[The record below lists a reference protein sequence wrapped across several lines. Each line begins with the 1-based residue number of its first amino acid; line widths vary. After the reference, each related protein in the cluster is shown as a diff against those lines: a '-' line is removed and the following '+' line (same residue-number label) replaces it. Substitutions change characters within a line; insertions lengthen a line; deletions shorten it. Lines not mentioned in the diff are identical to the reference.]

1 MHDLLQAR
9 VAARQLL
16 ARYEAAHPN
25 QQAISLAPTPID
37 DVIAWLGLEV
47 EQFNPLDH
55 PPGTLGWLEPGEDLI
70 WLAMHLEAPVRRFTL
85 AHELGHWVLHRQPES
100 SPSGALDMPA
110 FLVESGLAACTDED
124 IEAYV
129 GESALEDE
137 MLAPGQSY
145 SPRARRERAA
155 DAFAAELLAPLERV
169 RALFLGTPERPARAP
184 EDLAAYFGITRKALL
199 GRLTELL
206 EERPP
211 QGQGIEAAFPPK
223 NAGAGTPAQVAA
235 LPATAAKA
243 YDPYQQAAIEAPT
256 PALVVAGPG
265 SGKTSTLV
273 GRVRALIEMQGV
285 PPQRILALTFS
296 NKAAREMRER
306 IAGVVSD
313 QSNLPT
319 VSTFHSFCAELLRS
333 YAAQVGLRPD
343 FALLDTPDGY
353 FLLRRLASRLPL
365 QRYAHLS
372 HPELHFATL
381 LGAIS
386 RAKDE
391 LATPEDYLR
400 LAEAALASAASDEER
415 LKAEKAR
422 EVALVY
428 RTYQEALAAQGDADF
443 GDLILLTVRLLREQP
458 AVLAEVQERYQ
469 QILVDEFQD
478 MNRASGVLLK
488 LLCGERANIWVVG
501 DQDQAIYRF
510 RGASPANIG
519 QFHRDYPGARVFPLS
534 RNYRSL
540 PDIVAAAGAFREA
553 VLHPQVDQMAGQMA
567 SQTPAAHAERAQ
579 QAAQAEQA
587 AQAVLS
593 ARQEAVRP
601 PPAEPILTLATAPD
615 EQAEIAG
622 LASEIARRYAAGTP
636 YRDQVVLCRTRE
648 HARVI
653 AEGLERAG
661 IPVSMGGGLLEQAEV
676 KDVLAIISLLAD
688 PSGMGLLRAGRQP
701 EHFIPSDDLLALFA
715 TAQRLE
721 MPAGMLLWQPDHLP
735 PLSPQGFDGLMRLTA
750 ILSDLRTAPDLW
762 TLLARYLFIH
772 TRHVQRLLAAT
783 DRNSRLRLEHLRGLL
798 DLARRFD
805 AQERELLEKHSTREA
820 AQAQADEGRQ
830 WERFLE
836 YLRVLMELRAD
847 SSARREGDEGEG
859 EVEDVLRVL
868 TVHASKGLEFP
879 VVYLPQLAQNRFPF
893 ARRGEAA
900 PPPPGLCEDEAARSR
915 EDARAAH
922 LLDEACLFYVGL
934 TRARDALVMSRAEK
948 YKGRRYAPSDFLRHL
963 EEAMGARLRQ
973 VRWEGVEL
981 LRLLLTQNSD
991 ATAQLN
997 EADRLAQPQAEETQP
1012 AEQPEA
1018 QLAAP
1023 TVLSAGAL
1031 ETYLRCP
1038 RQYKYRYLYALAPN
1052 ERGYRQFY
1060 AVVQGTLRALHER
1073 FSGGLLARAGHLAD
1087 AQPEQ
1092 AGVSVPPLSLE
1103 GAQAVFAEQWR
1114 QHGPEDHPFA
1124 ATYFEHG
1131 LRVVEAIWSNLA
1143 GVSHAQTASGQV
1155 AEGETGDAQPLEEC
1169 ASAADIAARQP
1180 SGALKLEAGSR
1191 LAQKLQARIAEQT
1204 IQVTVDRIDD
1214 ETAPTSDSPADG
1226 AARRPVRL
1234 VRHRMG
1240 GKDDERPQV
1249 ETRHLLY
1256 ALAQEQRAPDRP
1268 VEVYEHNLSTGA
1280 LIPIPLNS
1288 KSAQNRRA
1296 EVEAALAG
1304 LRARRYP
1311 PKPDRSTCP
1320 RCPFVLICPAE

>member
-1 MHDLLQAR
+1 MEHASMHDLVQAR
-9 VAARQLL
+9 AAARQVLN
-16 ARYEAAHPN
+16 RYEAAHPD
-25 QQAISLAPTPID
+25 QRATPLAPTPVD
-37 DVIAWLGLEV
+37 ALIAWLGLAV
-47 EQFNPLDH
+47 EQFNPLDY
-55 PPGTLGWLEPGEDLI
+55 PVGTLGWLEPGEDLI
-70 WLAMHLEAPVRRFTL
+70 WLAMHLEVPVRRFTL
-85 AHELGHWVLHRQPES
+85 AHELGHWVLHRQPEG
-100 SPSGALDMPA
+100 SPSGALDMA
-110 FLVESGLAACTDED
+110 AILSRSGLAACTDED
-124 IEAYV
+124 VEAYV
-129 GESALEDE
+129 VASTLEDE
-137 MLAPGQSY
+137 MLGPGQSY

-155 DAFAAELLAPLERV
+155 DAFAAELLAPLDRV
-169 RALFLGTPERPARAP
+169 RALFLGMPGRPALSP
-184 EDLAAYFGITRKALL
+184 EDLAAHFGITRKALL

-206 EERPP
+206 DERP
-211 QGQGIEAAFPPK
+211 QQSIQAPP
-223 NAGAGTPAQVAA
+223 PAQKATTVTLAQA
-235 LPATAAKA
+235 PAVPATAARTGASSTAARA
-243 YDPYQQAAIEAPT
+243 YDPYQRAAIEAPT

-273 GRVRALIEMQGV
+273 GRVRYLIEAQRV

-296 NKAAREMRER
+296 NKAAREMRSR
-306 IAGVVSD
+306 IADVVGEQAD
-313 QSNLPT
+313 LPT

-365 QRYAHLS
+365 QHYAHLS
-372 HPELHFATL
+372 HPELHFPTL

-400 LAEAALASAASDEER
+400 LAEAALAVSDSDEER

-443 GDLILLTVRLLREQP
+443 GDLILLTVRFLREQP
-458 AVLAEVQERYQ
+458 AMLAEVQERYQ

-478 MNRASGVLLK
+478 INRASGVLLK
-488 LLCGERANIWVVG
+488 LLAGERASIWVVG

-519 QFHRDYPGARVFPLS
+519 QFHRDYPGAQVFPLS
-534 RNYRSL
+534 RNYRSM
-540 PDIVAAAGAFREA
+540 PAIVAAAGAFREV
-553 VLHPQVDQMAGQMA
+553 VLHPEADQ
-567 SQTPAAHAERAQ
+567 AEDQFATD
-579 QAAQAEQA
+579 QAATDQTASPA
-587 AQAVLS
+587 RVLS
-593 ARQEAVRP
+593 TWQEAVRP
-601 PPAEPILTLATAPD
+601 SPAEPLLTLATAPD
-615 EQAEIAG
+615 ELAEIAG
-622 LASEIARRYAAGTP
+622 MAYEIAQRYSAGTP

-648 HARVI
+648 HVRVI

-661 IPVSMGGGLLEQAEV
+661 IPVGMGGGLLEQSEV

-715 TAQRLE
+715 AARRLE
-721 MPAGMLLWQPDHLP
+721 MPAGMLLWQPDHVP
-735 PLSPQGFDGLMRLTA
+735 PLSPQGFDGLLRLTE
-750 ILSDLRTAPDLW
+750 ILTDLRAAPDLW
-762 TLLARYLFIH
+762 TLLARYLFMH
-772 TRHVQRLLAAT
+772 TTRVQRLLAAT
-783 DRNSRLRLEHLRGLL
+783 DRDSRLRLEHLRGLL

-805 AQERELLEKHSTREA
+805 VQERELREKPSAPEA
-820 AQAQADEGRQ
+820 RVSLVDDGRQ

-847 SSARREGDEGEG
+847 SHARREGDEGEG
-859 EVEDVLRVL
+859 EREDVVRVM

-900 PPPPGLCEDEAARSR
+900 PSPPGLCEDESARSR

-934 TRARDALVMSRAEK
+934 TRARDALILSRAEK
-948 YKGRRYAPSDFLRHL
+948 YKGRRYSPSDFLRHL
-963 EEAMGARLRQ
+963 EVAMGARLRQ
-973 VRWEGVEL
+973 VRWDGAEL
-981 LRLLLTQNSD
+981 LRPTVTLGTDGSAESED
-991 ATAQLN
+991 AQLK
-997 EADRLAQPQAEETQP
+997 EQP
-1012 AEQPEA
+1012 A
-1018 QLAAP
+1018 LAAP
-1023 TVLSAGAL
+1023 TMLSAGAL

-1038 RQYKYRYLYALAPN
+1038 RQYKYRYLYALQPN

-1060 AVVQGTLRALHER
+1060 AVVQGTLRALHEQ
-1073 FSGGLLARAGHLAD
+1073 FSGGLPSRDGHLAP
-1087 AQPEQ
+1087 AQPEP
-1092 AGVSVPPLSLE
+1092 AGASDPPLSLE
-1103 GAQAVFAEQWR
+1103 AAHAVFAEQWR
-1114 QHGPEDHPFA
+1114 QQGPEDHPFA
-1124 ATYFEHG
+1124 QTYFAHG
-1131 LRVVEAIWSNLA
+1131 LRVVQAVWENLA
-1143 GVSHAQTASGQV
+1143 GVRTGLATSSQLAEVQAGDIRPSETTSSAEASVPQ
-1155 AEGETGDAQPLEEC
+1155 
-1169 ASAADIAARQP
+1169 QP
-1180 SGALKLEAGSR
+1180 SGAFRLEAGSR

-1214 ETAPTSDSPADG
+1214 ETAPVSGGTAPG
-1226 AARRPVRL
+1226 APPRPVRL

-1240 GKDDERPQV
+1240 RKDDEAPQV
-1249 ETRHLLY
+1249 EARHLLY

-1288 KSAQNRRA
+1288 RSAQNRRA
-1296 EVEAALAG
+1296 EVEMALAG

-1311 PKPDRSTCP
+1311 PKPDRSACP

>member
-1 MHDLLQAR
+1 MHDLFQAR
-9 VAARQLL
+9 AAARQLL
-16 ARYEAAHPN
+16 ARYEAAHSE
-25 QQAISLAPTPID
+25 QGDSLAPTPIEAL
-37 DVIAWLGLEV
+37 IAWLGLAV
-47 EQFNPLDH
+47 EQFNPLDY
-55 PPGTLGWLEPGEDLI
+55 PPGTLGWLEPGEELI
-70 WLAMHLEAPVRRFTL
+70 WLALHLDAPVRRFTL

-100 SPSGALDMPA
+100 SPSGALDMSSI
-110 FLVESGLAACTDED
+110 LVGSRLVACTDED
-124 IEAYV
+124 VEAYV
-129 GESALEDE
+129 VASALEDE

-169 RALFLGTPERPARAP
+169 RTLFLGTPERPALAP
-184 EDLAAYFGITRKALL
+184 DDLAAYFGITRKALL

-206 EERPP
+206 EERP
-211 QGQGIEAAFPPK
+211 QQAEEAAIGRK
-223 NAGAGTPAQVAA
+223 ESVATSASA
-235 LPATAAKA
+235 LNATAAVGPAAAQKA
-243 YDPYQQAAIEAPT
+243 SDLYQQAAIEAPT

-273 GRVRALIEMQGV
+273 GRVRYLIEAQGV

-306 IAGVVSD
+306 IAGAIGE
-313 QSNLPT
+313 QPNLPT
-319 VSTFHSFCAELLRS
+319 VSTFHSFCAELLRL

-365 QRYAHLS
+365 RHYAHLS

-400 LAEAALASAASDEER
+400 LAEAALTVAASDEER
-415 LKAEKAR
+415 LQAEKAR
-422 EVALVY
+422 EVALIY
-428 RTYQEALAAQGDADF
+428 HTYQEALAAQGDADF

-458 AVLAEVQERYQ
+458 AVLAEVQDRYQ

-488 LLCGERANIWVVG
+488 LLAGERANIWVVG

-540 PDIVAAAGAFREA
+540 PDIVAAAGAFREV
-553 VLHPQVDQMAGQMA
+553 VLRPQTDQSAEQTPDEQTGQAGQVR
-567 SQTPAAHAERAQ
+567 QV
-579 QAAQAEQA
+579 EQA
-587 AQAVLS
+587 VIS
-593 ARQEAVRP
+593 TWQEAVRP
-601 PPAEPILTLATAPD
+601 SPSDPLLTLATASD
-615 EQAEIAG
+615 EQAEING
-622 LASEIARRYAAGTP
+622 LANEIAQCYRAGTP
-636 YRDQVVLCRTRE
+636 YRDQVILCRTRE

-661 IPVSMGGGLLEQAEV
+661 IPVGMGGGLLEQAEV
-676 KDVLAIISLLAD
+676 KDVLAMISLLAD

-701 EHFIPSDDLLALFA
+701 EHAIPSDDLLALLA
-715 TAQRLE
+715 AAQRQQ
-721 MPAGMLLWQPDHLP
+721 MPAGMLLWQPDRVP
-735 PLSPQGFDGLMRLTA
+735 PLSLQGFDGLMRLTA

-772 TRHVQRLLAAT
+772 TARVQHLLAAA
-783 DRNSRLRLEHLRGLL
+783 DRVSRLRLEHLRGLL

-805 AQERELLEKHSTREA
+805 AQERELLEKQGAPEA
-820 AQAQADEGRQ
+820 GDQTPGDAGQQ
-830 WERFLE
+830 WERFLD

-847 SSARREGDEGEG
+847 SGVRREGEERAG
-859 EVEDVLRVL
+859 EVEDVVRVM

-893 ARRGEAA
+893 VRRGEAA
-900 PPPPGLCEDEAARSR
+900 PPPPGLCEDESARSR

-922 LLDEACLFYVGL
+922 LLDEACLFYVAL
-934 TRARDALVMSRAEK
+934 TRARDALILSRAEK
-948 YKGRRYAPSDFLRHL
+948 YKGRRYAPSDFLHHL
-963 EEAMGARLRQ
+963 EVALGPRLRS
-973 VRWEGVEL
+973 VRWEGAEL
-981 LRLLLTQNSD
+981 LRPMIAQQD
-991 ATAQLN
+991 APAQQAAN
-997 EADRLAQPQAEETQP
+997 QPMLVAP
-1012 AEQPEA
+1012 AI
-1018 QLAAP
+1018 
-1023 TVLSAGAL
+1023 LSVGAL

-1038 RQYKYRYLYALAPN
+1038 RQYKYRYLYAFQPN

-1060 AVVQGTLRALHER
+1060 AVVQSTLRALHER
-1073 FSGGLLARAGHLAD
+1073 FSDGPLARATRSVAD
-1087 AQPEQ
+1087 GLVENSPSE
-1092 AGVSVPPLSLE
+1092 PLLSLE
-1103 GAQAVFAEQWR
+1103 AAREVFAEQWR
-1114 QHGPEDHPFA
+1114 QQGPDDHPFA
-1124 ATYFEHG
+1124 ETYFAHG
-1131 LRVVEAIWSNLA
+1131 QRLVEAVWSHLA
-1143 GVSHAQTASGQV
+1143 GVANGRAGNGQ
-1155 AEGETGDAQPLEEC
+1155 TGDERLPEEQAKDVQWAG
-1169 ASAADIAARQP
+1169 ASA
-1180 SGALKLEAGSR
+1180 LEAGSR
-1191 LAQKLQARIAEQT
+1191 LAQKLQARIAGQT

-1214 ETAPTSDSPADG
+1214 EIVPAPDRTSDG
-1226 AARRPVRL
+1226 AAQRPVRL

-1240 GKDDERPQV
+1240 GNDDEAPQV
-1249 ETRHLLY
+1249 AARHVLY

-1288 KSAQNRRA
+1288 RGAQNRRA

-1311 PKPDRSTCP
+1311 PKPDRSVCP